1 MSKDQWANG
10 FYQFHKSL
18 CMWKIYKY
26 YYILIAFIIQKPND
40 TLFCFWFLFQL
51 HGISSLI

>member
-18 CMWKIYKY
+18 CMWKIYNY